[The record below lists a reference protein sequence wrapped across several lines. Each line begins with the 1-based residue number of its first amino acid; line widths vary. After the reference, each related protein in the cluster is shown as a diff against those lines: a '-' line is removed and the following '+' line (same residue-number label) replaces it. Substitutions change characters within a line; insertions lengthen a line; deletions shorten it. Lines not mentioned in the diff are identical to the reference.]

1 MPLCCKLG
9 NFSLMPAKVDPK
21 LRSEIL
27 NLFQYVRR
35 LREEIGCLAQQPEGQ
50 TRFEKMSDQLDAI
63 LFSTDEATHT
73 VLEDFETISSTAE
86 ELREISDPAKVE
98 GLCDRITEKSMEGM
112 EACSFQDLTGQR
124 ISKIIRSL
132 RFIEERVDAMME
144 ICGREGI
151 EALIN
156 ELPSDNEDLKDG
168 VTLQGPPLPGEAVS
182 QDEIDKLFS

>member
-1 MPLCCKLG
+1 MATEL
-9 NFSLMPAKVDPK
+9 DPK

-27 NLFQYVRR
+27 NLFHYVQR
-35 LREEIGCLAQQPEGQ
+35 LREEIGRIAQQPEGQ

-63 LFSTDEATHT
+63 LTSTGEATHS
-73 VLEDFETISSTAE
+73 VLEGLEDISSTAE
-86 ELREISDPAKVE
+86 ELRDIPDPAKVE
-98 GLCDRITEKSMEGM
+98 ELCDRITEKSMKGM

-124 ISKIIRSL
+124 ITKIVHSL

-151 EALIN
+151 EALVG
-156 ELPSDNEDLKDG
+156 ELPPDNENLTDG
-168 VTLQGPPLPGEAVS
+168 VALQGPQLPGEAVS

>member
-1 MPLCCKLG
+1 MATEL
-9 NFSLMPAKVDPK
+9 DPK

-27 NLFQYVRR
+27 NLFQYVQR
-35 LREEIGCLAQQPEGQ
+35 LREEIGRIAQKPEDQ

-63 LFSTDEATHT
+63 LISTGEATHT
-73 VLEDFETISSTAE
+73 VLEGLEAISSTAE
-86 ELREISDPAKVE
+86 ELRDIPDPAKVE
-98 GLCDRITEKSMEGM
+98 ELCDRITEKSMEGM

-124 ISKIIRSL
+124 ISKIVRSL

-151 EALIN
+151 EALIG
-156 ELPSDNEDLKDG
+156 ELPSDDEDLTDG
-168 VTLQGPPLPGEAVS
+168 VALQGPQLPGEAVS

>member
-1 MPLCCKLG
+1 MATEL
-9 NFSLMPAKVDPK
+9 DPK

-27 NLFQYVRR
+27 NLFHYVQR
-35 LREEIGCLAQQPEGQ
+35 LREEIGRIAQQPEGQ

-63 LFSTDEATHT
+63 LTSTGEATHS
-73 VLEDFETISSTAE
+73 VLEGLEDISSTAE
-86 ELREISDPAKVE
+86 ELRDIPDPAKVE
-98 GLCDRITEKSMEGM
+98 ELCDRITEKSMKGM

-124 ISKIIRSL
+124 ITKIVHSL

-151 EALIN
+151 EALVG
-156 ELPSDNEDLKDG
+156 ELPPDNENLTDG
-168 VTLQGPPLPGEAVS
+168 VALQGPSLPGEAVS